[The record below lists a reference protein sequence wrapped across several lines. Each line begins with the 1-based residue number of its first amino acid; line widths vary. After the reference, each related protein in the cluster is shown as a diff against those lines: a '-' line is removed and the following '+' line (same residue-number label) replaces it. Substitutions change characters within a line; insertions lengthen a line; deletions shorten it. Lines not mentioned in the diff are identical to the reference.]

1 MTSCSETREK
11 IHLYLDGELPQG
23 EVLEL
28 ERHLVECGGCNAEYQ
43 SLRAV
48 VDTLRGAHPLFEP
61 PEGSYEAAREI
72 VARHSAARPW
82 LKAAAI
88 FAPAAAVGV
97 LLLLWLWAWRAP
109 RFDAFAAE
117 THLRY
122 AKGAMPLDVASDS
135 PEAVSRWLRGRLPF
149 SLELPDHPVGPGE
162 RKPYRLVGARLLQ
175 FVNDDVGYLAY
186 EMDGRP
192 ISLLLASAPAAA
204 PSGGEIFRSGKLVF
218 HLTQYKGL
226 KVISWTDR
234 GLHYS
239 LVSELAA
246 RGAASC
252 VICHGSAAGRRMI
265 EEFAPLREPRG
276 RLQNAPQTR

>member
-1 MTSCSETREK
+1 MVCAEIRSK

-23 EVLEL
+23 DVLEL
-28 ERHLVECGGCNAEYQ
+28 ERHLLECGPCNAEYQ

-48 VDTLRGAHPLFEP
+48 VDTLRGARPLYEP
-61 PEGSYEAAREI
+61 PEGSFEAVRTM
-72 VARHSAARPW
+72 VCRHGAVRP
-82 LKAAAI
+82 LFRVAAA
-88 FAPAAAVGV
+88 AASIAIVGL
-97 LLLLWLWAWRAP
+97 LLLLWWEAFRTP
-109 RFDAFAAE
+109 RFDAFAADS
-117 THLRY
+117 HLRY
-122 AKGAMPLDVASDS
+122 AKGAMPLDVASDK
-135 PEAVSRWLRGRLPF
+135 PEDVSRWLRSRLPF

-186 EMDGRP
+186 EMNGRP
-192 ISLLLASAPAAA
+192 ISLLLASSPGAA
-204 PSGGEIFRSGKLVF
+204 PSGGEILRSGKLVF
-218 HLTQYKGL
+218 HFTQHKGL

-246 RGAASC
+246 RGVESC

-265 EEFAPLREPRG
+265 EGFAPPGEPG
-276 RLQNAPQTR
+276 KRLQTPQETR